1 MCLHVAYGPLFPT
14 PPAESPSI
22 QWNLEM
28 DTRTQNTSL
37 RDRLTSAYSTAVQ
50 LGGEPAAIAAR
61 IASNPEDAQRAAA
74 VVALLAAE
82 GGALL
87 NALRDSALL
96 THVVDP
102 DLQGAVG
109 VVLPQPVVDGATD
122 LDDLRSLIEKSIAFI
137 DANPDYGREPA

>member
-1 MCLHVAYGPLFPT
+1 
-14 PPAESPSI
+14 
-22 QWNLEM
+22 M

-37 RDRLTSAYSTAVQ
+37 RDRLTTAYSASVQ
-50 LGGEPAAIAAR
+50 LGGEPTTIAAR

-74 VVALLAAE
+74 VIALLAAE

-109 VVLPQPVVDGATD
+109 VVLPQPVVDGASD
-122 LDDLRSLIEKSIAFI
+122 QDDLRSLIEKSIAFI
-137 DANPDYGREPA
+137 GANPDYGRAPA